1 MKLEGQ
7 DENMN
12 SKLLHGDLTG
22 ELLAAFYTVY
32 NELGYGFLESV
43 HKNALSVE
51 LEIRNLKVQREI
63 PIEIVYM
70 GKPVG
75 RFRID
80 MLVDNKVLV
89 EVKSASAIS
98 DAATR
103 QLFTYL
109 RATRIQ
115 VGLLLH
121 YGPRPAHNR
130 FAWTGKEFNSKS

>member
-1 MKLEGQ
+1 
-7 DENMN
+7 MN
-12 SKLLHGDLTG
+12 SQLLHGDLTG
-22 ELLAAFYTVY
+22 EILAAFYTVY
-32 NELGYGFLESV
+32 TGLGYGFLESV

-51 LEIRNLKVQREI
+51 LEIRNLKVQREV

-89 EVKSASAIS
+89 EVKSGSAIS
-98 DAATR
+98 DADTR
-103 QLFTYL
+103 QLFNYL
-109 RATRIQ
+109 RASNIQ

-121 YGPRPAHNR
+121 YGPRPAHKR
-130 FAWTGKEFNSKS
+130 FVWTGKEFNSKS